1 MDGPLKYSN
10 WLNENVV
17 NIKYLGV
24 CHSDLLILKSDLSG
38 SCYLSVSEGYWEWGI
53 ILSLTNLKLM
63 ITYNYPKFQNVMFFY
78 SWVNWL

>member
-38 SCYLSVSEGYWEWGI
+38 SCYLSVSEEGYWEGGI
-53 ILSLTNLKLM
+53 ILSLTYLKLM
-63 ITYNYPKFQNVMFFY
+63 GTHFI
-78 SWVNWL
+78 SI